1 MIKRLKTLWKEHLA
15 LLVCALA
22 YGNTAWAK
30 LPAAQNPNDKGGL
43 LDQMFEWLKASANI
57 IGIGICTI
65 AFIAVAWYGVAVYSD
80 VQKGKKT
87 WAELGMCIL
96 VGGILIV
103 VAIYFLN
110 QANEAA
116 SSR

>member
-1 MIKRLKTLWKEHLA
+1 MLKRFKQMKKEHLA
-15 LLVCALA
+15 LIMCALA
-22 YGNTAWAK
+22 YGNAHAK
-30 LPAAQNPNDKGGL
+30 LPAVQNPNDSGGL
-43 LDQMFEWLKASANI
+43 LDQIFEWIKAGSNI
-57 IGIGICTI
+57 IGIGICVI

-96 VGGILIV
+96 VGAVLIV
-103 VAIYFLN
+103 IAIWLLN